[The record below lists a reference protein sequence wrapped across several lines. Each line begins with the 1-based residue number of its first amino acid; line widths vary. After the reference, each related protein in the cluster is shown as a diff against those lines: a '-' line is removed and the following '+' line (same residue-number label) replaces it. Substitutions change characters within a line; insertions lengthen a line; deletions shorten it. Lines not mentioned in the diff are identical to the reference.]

1 MTAQEAATFMR
12 AFGDGT
18 RLRIIA
24 ALSRRPAT
32 VWELARL
39 IGCPEHR
46 VSRHL
51 RHLDARGVVE
61 WRPAAKA
68 VSYSLAAPSH
78 ALHDEVLAAVQATMG
93 DIEEVRTDAAQ
104 WRKARKG

>member
-32 VWELARL
+32 VWELTRL

-51 RHLDARGVVE
+51 RHLDARKVVE
-61 WRPAAKA
+61 WHQAGKA
-68 VSYSLAAPSH
+68 VSYHLAPPSH
-78 ALHDEVLAAVQATMG
+78 PLHAAALAAVQATMG
-93 DIEEVRTDAAQ
+93 DIEEVQADAAQ
-104 WRKARKG
+104 LRKTHKR

>member
-24 ALSRRPAT
+24 ALSIRPAT

-39 IGCPEHR
+39 IRCPEHR

-51 RHLDARGVVE
+51 RYLHLRGVVG
-61 WRPAAKA
+61 WRPADRA
-68 VSYSLAAPSH
+68 VSYHLSAPAHRMH
-78 ALHDEVLAAVQATMG
+78 AEVLAAVQATMG
-93 DIEEVRTDAAQ
+93 DIDEARADAT
-104 WRKARKG
+104 RLRKGRKG

>member
-24 ALSRRPAT
+24 ALSNRPAT

-51 RHLDARGVVE
+51 RHLDARQVVE
-61 WRPAAKA
+61 WRQTGKA
-68 VSYSLAAPSH
+68 VLYQLASPSH
-78 ALHDEVLAAVQATMG
+78 PMHAAVLAAVQATMG
-93 DIEEVRTDAAQ
+93 DIEEVQADAAQ
-104 WRKARKG
+104 LRKARKR